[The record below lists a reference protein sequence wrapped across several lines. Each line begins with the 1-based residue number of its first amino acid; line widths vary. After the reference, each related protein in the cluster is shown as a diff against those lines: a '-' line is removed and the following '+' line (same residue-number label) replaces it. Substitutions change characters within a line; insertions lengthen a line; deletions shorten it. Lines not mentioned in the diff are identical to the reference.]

1 MTGMRGLNGAAAA
14 KVLILAAI
22 PIGGVGFFVA
32 GPWAVAA
39 IVANLLLLAG
49 GGALWWLDVHLTPR
63 WLRFNRSEKP
73 GTRTLDRTITTPTP
87 DDRGNEPPVFEQR
100 RRHRLMLS
108 ATSRVRR
115 SGGRRH
121 TAGEPSRDADRL
133 TIVADT
139 VTRIQHLIDTGQQ
152 RSRRE
157 QLWWLVAGLAASIPI
172 GVAINLVT
180 G

>member
-1 MTGMRGLNGAAAA
+1 MRGPNGTAAA
-14 KVLILAAI
+14 KALILAAI
-22 PIGGVGFFVA
+22 PIGGVGFIVA
-32 GPWAVAA
+32 GPRAVAA

-49 GGALWWLDVHLTPR
+49 GGALWWLDFHRKRRWLNLHRTGVPGTLTPGGGVTT
-63 WLRFNRSEKP
+63 SIAD
-73 GTRTLDRTITTPTP
+73 TR
-87 DDRGNEPPVFEQR
+87 GGGPPVFVEQR

-121 TAGEPSRDADRL
+121 IAGEPSRDADQL
-133 TIVADT
+133 TMVADN
-139 VTRIQHLIDTGQQ
+139 VARIQHLIDTGQQ

-172 GVAINLVT
+172 GVAINLAT

>member
-1 MTGMRGLNGAAAA
+1 MRGFNGTATA

-32 GPWAVAA
+32 KPWAVAA

-49 GGALWWLDVHLTPR
+49 GGALWWLDFHRKRRWLGLRRSGVPGTLTPG
-63 WLRFNRSEKP
+63 S
-73 GTRTLDRTITTPTP
+73 GVTTPSA
-87 DDRGNEPPVFEQR
+87 DYCGEVPPVFVEQR

-121 TAGEPSRDADRL
+121 LAGEPSPDADQL
-133 TIVADT
+133 TMVAAK
-139 VTRIQHLIDTGQQ
+139 VAQIQHLIDTGQQ

-157 QLWWLVAGLAASIPI
+157 QLWWLVAGLAASVPI